1 MDKNQ
6 KTLRDLQQA
15 LTDYAAITKKAPG
28 KIIVEKGKQLL
39 FGSHNK
45 YANFKGLYDEFSAV
59 KPRSGEI
66 LAGAKSVLSAG
77 GGIKTSA
84 KSRKLA
90 GDILGGNSAGVFVGG
105 KFGNAASRPRLVRQI
120 TKGKKAGQHTT
131 NARLKRSAAM
141 LGNQQAMK
149 ALADKSAGEFVLNK
163 QNLAVAVEIAKR
175 EHARGYS
182 ASAFLPNR
190 YKKTIEKLA
199 GKAYKRGQLKGV
211 NSVDACVMHKHIKE
225 LVPNRNG
232 AISNIEGDV
241 SNAGAWLKLNIF
253 TNNTG
258 KAGFRRLVQKVVAS
272 VVGDM
277 RAYLERK
284 MKNEE

>member
-1 MDKNQ
+1 MDKND
-6 KTLRDLQQA
+6 KVFADLQQTIA
-15 LTDYAAITKKAPG
+15 DYAAITKKAPE

-45 YANFKGLYDEFSAV
+45 YANFEGLFGEFSAV
-59 KPRSGEI
+59 KPHSGEI
-66 LAGAKSVLSAG
+66 LASAKSVLSAG

-90 GDILGGNSAGVFVGG
+90 VDILGGNSAGVFVGG
-105 KFGNAASRPRLVRQI
+105 KFGSAASRPRLVRRI

-131 NARLKRSAAM
+131 NARLKHSAAM

-149 ALADKSAGEFVLNK
+149 TLADKSAGEFVLNK

-211 NSVDACVMHKHIKE
+211 NSVDAVVMHKHIKE

-241 SNAGAWLKLNIF
+241 SPRGAWLKISAF
-253 TNNTG
+253 TTNVG
-258 KAGFRRLVQKVVAS
+258 KAGFKRIVAKVMSKLNA
-272 VVGDM
+272 DM
-277 RAYLERK
+277 RAYLDK
-284 MKNEE
+284 KPKK

>member
-6 KTLRDLQQA
+6 KALRDLQQA
-15 LTDYAAITKKAPG
+15 LTDYAAITKKAPE

-45 YANFKGLYDEFSAV
+45 YANFKGLYDEFLAV
-59 KPRSGEI
+59 KPHSGEI
-66 LAGAKSVLSAG
+66 LASAKSVLSAG

-90 GDILGGNSAGVFVGG
+90 ADILGGNSAGVFVGG
-105 KFGNAASRPRLVRQI
+105 KFGNVASRPRLVRRI
-120 TKGKKAGQHTT
+120 TKGKKAGQRTT
-131 NARLKRSAAM
+131 NARLKHSAAM

-149 ALADKSAGEFVLNK
+149 TLADKSTGEFVLNK

-182 ASAFLPNR
+182 ASAFLPKR

-199 GKAYKRGQLKGV
+199 GKTYKRGQLKGV

-232 AISNIEGDV
+232 VISNIEGDA
-241 SNAGAWLKLNIF
+241 SNAGAWLKLNVF
-253 TNNTG
+253 TSNTG
-258 KAGFRRLVQKVVAS
+258 KAGFKRLVQKVLAS
-272 VVGDM
+272 VTGDM
-277 RAYLERK
+277 RAYLKRK
-284 MKNEE
+284 MNNE

>member
-1 MDKNQ
+1 MDKNR
-6 KTLRDLQQA
+6 KTLQNLQQA
-15 LTDYAAITKKAPG
+15 LTDYAAITKKAPE
-28 KIIVEKGKQLL
+28 KIVVEKGKQLL
-39 FGSHNK
+39 LGSHNK
-45 YANFKGLYDEFSAV
+45 YANFKGLYEEFSAV
-59 KPRSGEI
+59 KPLSGEI

-90 GDILGGNSAGVFVGG
+90 GDILGGNSAG
-105 KFGNAASRPRLVRQI
+105 
-120 TKGKKAGQHTT
+120 
-131 NARLKRSAAM
+131 
-141 LGNQQAMK
+141 
-149 ALADKSAGEFVLNK
+149 EFVLNK
-163 QNLAVAVEIAKR
+163 QNLAVSVEIAKR

-199 GKAYKRGQLKGV
+199 GREYKRGQLKGI

-232 AISNIEGDV
+232 AISNIEGDA
-241 SNAGAWLKLNIF
+241 SNAGAWLKLGVF

-277 RAYLERK
+277 RTYLERK